1 MIRMLTIAVCDDEVT
16 ECYNLSLKIR
26 EMLGKMKVPCIVRQF
41 NSAGKLFLNDVY
53 YFEIKGRVLY
63 AEELK
68 LEMDEKRELEKLE
81 REEAI
86 EKVREEGAA
95 NQEGVAGEITD
106 SVEISEEGMAL
117 LEQSK
122 SNSTEGQVEICQTAE
137 VPENQIL

>member
-1 MIRMLTIAVCDDEVT
+1 MNAGVMEGLIGASSNM
-16 ECYNLSLKIR
+16 KIVD
-26 EMLGKMKVPCIVRQF
+26 VPMR
-41 NSAGKLFLNDVY
+41 VY
-53 YFEIKGRVLY
+53 HEAERRGDTGTMERAMGY
-63 AEELK
+63 ASDFTKRANTYKEKAEEELK

-86 EKVREEGAA
+86 EKVKEEGAA

-122 SNSTEGQVEICQTAE
+122 SNSTEAQIEICQTAE
-137 VPENQIL
+137 VAEI

>member
-1 MIRMLTIAVCDDEVT
+1 MNAGVMEGLIGASSNM
-16 ECYNLSLKIR
+16 KIVD
-26 EMLGKMKVPCIVRQF
+26 VPMR
-41 NSAGKLFLNDVY
+41 VY
-53 YFEIKGRVLY
+53 HEAERRGDTGTMERAMGY
-63 AEELK
+63 ASDFTKRANTYKEKAEEELK